1 MLAPMGAAS
10 PLLTGR
16 TDAGW
21 LLPSIFFMIGLPVAS
36 VASWMMTHGGL
47 AAGSTVGIF
56 GLGFLLLSLRLALET
71 WRAHIELHDDHVRY
85 VTPWWSRRL
94 PWDAFEELAI
104 EEVRTIRGGKQ
115 SVRRWFSLRPRRRR
129 AVFFSSAWS
138 NAEEVATLLTERGI
152 PVRVERFKV
161 DHDALARE
169 DRERDERP

>member
-1 MLAPMGAAS
+1 MLDAMGAS
-10 PLLTGR
+10 PPLLTGR

-21 LLPSIFFMIGLPVAS
+21 LLPAIFFVIGLPVAG

-56 GLGFLLLSLRLALET
+56 GVGFLLLSLRLALET
-71 WRAHIELHDDHVRY
+71 LRARIELHDDHVRY

-94 PWDAFEELAI
+94 PWEGFEELAI

-129 AVFFSSAWS
+129 AVFFTSAWS
-138 NAEEVATLLTERGI
+138 NAERVATLLTERGI
-152 PVRVERFKV
+152 PVRLERFTI